1 MLIEN
6 IGEDWS
12 AEGVTL
18 SQAEGWQC
26 RRGVVLLST
35 QSTGSAERGV
45 RLEAGQA
52 WPFPEGATV
61 YYRRQSGPGAVIARE
76 PVT

>member
-12 AEGVTL
+12 AGVLLT
-18 SQAEGWQC
+18 ANEGWQC
-26 RRGVVLLST
+26 RQGAVLVSTAGSGSNDRGI
-35 QSTGSAERGV
+35 
-45 RLEAGQA
+45 RLESGQA

-61 YYRRQSGPGAVIARE
+61 YYRRVSGPGATIARE
-76 PVT
+76 PVA